1 MGNWFTK
8 IEEIEATENASKN
21 INYYFNKES
30 TTLIP
35 VKFYNTT
42 VNNNY
47 PGYTWGEVV
56 ASKEY
61 DFEEIYL

>member
-1 MGNWFTK
+1 MGTWFSK
-8 IEEIEATENASKN
+8 MDIEATENASKN

-35 VKFYNTT
+35 VKFYNTE
-42 VNNNY
+42 NSY
-47 PGYTWGEVV
+47 PLGVIV
-56 ASKEY
+56 KSDDL

>member
-35 VKFYNTT
+35 VKFYNTE
-42 VNNNY
+42 NSY
-47 PGYTWGEVV
+47 PLGVIV
-56 ASKEY
+56 KSDDL
-61 DFEEIYL
+61 DFEEIYF